1 MSELKRKVTVCD
13 KCLRACCWQGE
24 FMCEEA
30 QNAGTVEITVGGLR
44 KLNRENSGYWREQD
58 GGRAGTMI
66 KCLRCGGYMT
76 PKYYAA
82 KMARLK
88 RRPICAACG
97 FRGFASFFEEEI
109 EGETIKEK
117 SENEQLGAWIRDL
130 ANSDDNGGR
139 LNMIGTANI
148 GKRQEQETLY
158 VDFVEKVKKE
168 GMVRA
173 SLSHSQTHPCEI
185 HFSAILDWQWDG
197 ELFSISVTG
206 NRGVCSGTM
215 PAFHIYEQESD
226 GGRAR

>member
-1 MSELKRKVTVCD
+1 
-13 KCLRACCWQGE
+13 
-24 FMCEEA
+24 
-30 QNAGTVEITVGGLR
+30 
-44 KLNRENSGYWREQD
+44 
-58 GGRAGTMI
+58 MI
-66 KCLRCGGYMT
+66 KTQRELNASNENM
-76 PKYYAA
+76 KNSVNLSDNKSA
-82 KMARLK
+82 KHGAK
-88 RRPICAACG
+88 NQN
-97 FRGFASFFEEEI
+97 
-109 EGETIKEK
+109 
-117 SENEQLGAWIRDL
+117 SEDY
-130 ANSDDNGGR
+130 GGR